1 MYTDVQWCA
10 YLLFLGKFH
19 SVRFSGCREEG
30 NSSDSERKE
39 NAVVKRAREMRLGQ
53 HTRDKNNR
61 QDKRRPE

>member
-1 MYTDVQWCA
+1 MYTDVKWCA

-39 NAVVKRAREMRLGQ
+39 NAVVKRAREMRLG
-53 HTRDKNNR
+53 
-61 QDKRRPE
+61 